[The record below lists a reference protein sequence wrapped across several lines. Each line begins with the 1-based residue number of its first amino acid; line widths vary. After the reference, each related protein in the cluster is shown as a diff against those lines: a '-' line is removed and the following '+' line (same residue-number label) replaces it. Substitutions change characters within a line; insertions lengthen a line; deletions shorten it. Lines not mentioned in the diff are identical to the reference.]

1 MAGRQQAIKT
11 HLIFIGLKRH
21 SRFMTANIVPYKFVI
36 LFVFQI
42 CNSSCHLRK
51 SIIAMAIVDHLGA
64 NIFALHYTMLDVS
77 LVLIMHRMMFY
88 VAENFIDASHYGLY
102 FAVICLLLWSPS
114 MFYYGRPMVFSVL

>member
-1 MAGRQQAIKT
+1 MAGRQQAIPT

-21 SRFMTANIVPYKFVI
+21 SRFMTANIVPYKFVN
-36 LFVFQI
+36 L
-42 CNSSCHLRK
+42 SSCHLRK
-51 SIIAMAIVDHLGA
+51 SLVAMAIVDHLGA

-77 LVLIMHRMMFY
+77 LVLIIHRMMFY
-88 VAENFIDASHYGLY
+88 VAENVTDASYYGLY